1 MPPIDSIAPL
11 AGLPDAPHPPA
22 RQGGKPPQ
30 PITGKVFA
38 LKDGSGYA
46 ALASDGNYYRVE
58 DGSGL
63 TFSRAGGFVE
73 AAMVDVAHGPVRSVK
88 AEPDRDINSSAAEPV
103 GATGADASDEGVD
116 VRLSG
121 NAPRG
126 LPAPHPALQDAGH
139 AVASSRTTHAQIRQQ
154 PEAAVVSQANLSAQS
169 VVALLR

>member
-1 MPPIDSIAPL
+1 MPPIDTIAPL
-11 AGLPDAPHPPA
+11 AGLPDAPHQSA

-46 ALASDGNYYRVE
+46 ALASDGNYYRV
-58 DGSGL
+58 DAGSGL
-63 TFSRAGGFVE
+63 MFSRAGGFVDV
-73 AAMVDVAHGPVRSVK
+73 AMVDVVHGPVQSVK
-88 AEPDRDINSSAAEPV
+88 AGPDRDVSTATPGPD
-103 GATGADASDEGVD
+103 GATGADASDDGVD
-116 VRLSG
+116 VQLSG
-121 NAPRG
+121 HAPRG
-126 LPAPHPALQDAGH
+126 LPAPHPVLHDAGH